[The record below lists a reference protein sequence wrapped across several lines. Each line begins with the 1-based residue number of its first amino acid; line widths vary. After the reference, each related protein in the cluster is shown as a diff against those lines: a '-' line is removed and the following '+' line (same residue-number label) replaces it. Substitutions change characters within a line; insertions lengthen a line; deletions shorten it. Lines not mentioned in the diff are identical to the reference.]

1 MTDMIE
7 IIKNIIDAILR
18 EVSDYVRNIL
28 SKVEDDFNEWK
39 EKYIMLEYAEKI
51 DELLDDAC
59 NKLSGEMFNKL
70 LEYVEDIIENHR

>member
-18 EVSDYVRNIL
+18 EASDYVRNIL

>member
-7 IIKNIIDAILR
+7 IIKNMIDAILR
-18 EVSDYVRNIL
+18 EASDYVRNIL

-59 NKLSGEMFNKL
+59 NKLICNIKKHNERNFS
-70 LEYVEDIIENHR
+70 LENF

>member
-7 IIKNIIDAILR
+7 IIKNMIDAILR
-18 EVSDYVRNIL
+18 EASDYVRNIL

-39 EKYIMLEYAEKI
+39 GKYIMLEYAEKI

-59 NKLSGEMFNKL
+59 NKLSVEMFNKL

>member
-1 MTDMIE
+1 MSLDVYLVIMNSSSWTRLNRL
-7 IIKNIIDAILR
+7 K
-18 EVSDYVRNIL
+18 
-28 SKVEDDFNEWK
+28 K

-70 LEYVEDIIENHR
+70 LEYVENIVENHR

>member
-7 IIKNIIDAILR
+7 IIKNMIDAILR
-18 EVSDYVRNIL
+18 EASDYVRNIL

-59 NKLSGEMFNKL
+59 NKLSCEMFNKL

>member
-7 IIKNIIDAILR
+7 IIKNMIDAILR
-18 EVSDYVRNIL
+18 EASDYVRNIL